1 MNNVCARRIYDD
13 HSFTGNLTPAVPGCR
28 GSNGCRDLSCPGASV
43 RSNPEPRQG
52 ALKESASAKIA
63 VQTLRRDV
71 NVLLGPGGNIA
82 VLSGPDGKLVVDA
95 ESVTARPN
103 VFAALAS
110 INADPIKQLI
120 NAHWHFDHPAA
131 TLGCMNR
138 GPAFQRCR
146 NPPAHTPV
154 AASTATFARRK

>member
-1 MNNVCARRIYDD
+1 
-13 HSFTGNLTPAVPGCR
+13 
-28 GSNGCRDLSCPGASV
+28 
-43 RSNPEPRQG
+43 
-52 ALKESASAKIA
+52 
-63 VQTLRRDV
+63 V

-138 GPAFQRCR
+138 GPAFQRSR